1 MKECKTMASIQKLS
15 KGNYRYRI
23 SYKVNGKYKII
34 SKSGFSNQKMANIAA
49 AEIEK
54 KLFQGHDIS
63 AGNRNIVEAFQEW
76 FEVYK
81 KGKRTIENDK
91 HYFYAIKF
99 SEKYFRETLLKDLTK
114 ELYQSALNDFG
125 ITHHKET
132 TRKRHTYFRA
142 FIREMFEEGKIPR
155 DPTARI
161 ELTGRENEND
171 TLKCLTEK
179 ETIKL
184 LKAVNKNLTP
194 RYKSRYLIKFAIATG
209 CRFSEILGLT
219 WDCVNLKDKT
229 VKINKTWDYINHSGF
244 KKTKNISSNRT
255 ITIDDNTML
264 WLSEM
269 KKKRIVDI
277 QGNNL
282 VFTDNGVKPI
292 TNNAVNKCLRDI
304 CKKENITIIT
314 CHGLRHTHATLL
326 LYNDCNIKYVS
337 KRLGHET
344 IVTTLQTYAHVM
356 DEMEQK
362 EYTKVN
368 EFMKKII

>member
-1 MKECKTMASIQKLS
+1 MASIQKLS

-23 SYKVNGKYKII
+23 SYKKNGKYKTI
-34 SKSGFSNQKMANIAA
+34 SKSGFSNQKLANIAA
-49 AEIEK
+49 AEVEK
-54 KLFQGHDIS
+54 KLFQGHDVN
-63 AGNRNIVEAFQEW
+63 AGNNDIVESFQEW
-76 FEVYK
+76 FEIYK

-99 SEKYFRETLLKDLTK
+99 AKQYFSDTALKDLTK
-114 ELYQSALNDFG
+114 EMYQAALNDFG
-125 ITHHKET
+125 DSHHKET
-132 TRKRHTYFRA
+132 TRKRHTYFRS
-142 FIREMFEEGKIPR
+142 FIREMFEEGKIAR

-179 ETIKL
+179 ETTIL
-184 LKAVNKNLTP
+184 LQAVNRNITLK
-194 RYKSRYLIKFAIATG
+194 YKSRYFIKFAIATG

-219 WDCVNLKDKT
+219 WDCVDLKNKT
-229 VKINKTWDYINHSGF
+229 VKINKTWNYLDNSGF
-244 KKTKNISSNRT
+244 KKTKNTSSNRT
-255 ITIDDNTML
+255 ITIDDNTVV
-264 WLSEM
+264 WLTEM
-269 KKKRIVDI
+269 RRNRIVELS
-277 QGNNL
+277 GNNL
-282 VFTDNGVKPI
+282 VFTDDGVNPI
-292 TNNAVNKCLRDI
+292 TNNAVNKCLRNI
-304 CKKENITIIT
+304 CTKENITVIT

-344 IVTTLQTYAHVM
+344 IVTTLQTYSHIM

-368 EFMKKII
+368 EFMKRII